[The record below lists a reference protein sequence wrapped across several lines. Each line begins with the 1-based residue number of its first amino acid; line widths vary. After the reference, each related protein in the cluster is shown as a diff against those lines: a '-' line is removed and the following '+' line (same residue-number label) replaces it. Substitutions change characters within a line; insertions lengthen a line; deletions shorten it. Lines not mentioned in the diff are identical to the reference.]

1 LAKANTALSVG
12 WEFKSQLDALLL
24 IALVVRV
31 LRLLPELLIPKRIW
45 AKFLVLLGTSGKHI
59 GTLRNKLKMS

>member
-1 LAKANTALSVG
+1 MALPVG
-12 WEFKSQLDALLL
+12 WEFKSQLDALLP

-31 LRLLPELLIPKRIW
+31 LRLSPELSIPKRIW
-45 AKFLVLLGTSGKHI
+45 AKFLVLLGTYGKLM